1 MERNSHNGDIHADD
15 ETNERDM
22 VVEIENLYR
31 RFDDGSDTFEALS
44 DISLTVARGE
54 CVILKG
60 VSGSGKT
67 TLLAI
72 MAGLDRPSSGSV
84 LVEGRAISKLPDR
97 HLSRFRGK
105 HIGMIFQHYNLM
117 EHLSVRDNVSVPLVP
132 AGFSADEIEMMVSEA
147 MEMANISHKSRMEAG
162 RLSGGEK
169 QRTAIARALASDPEI
184 ILCDEPT
191 ANLDRA
197 NSERFVEILS
207 KLHDMGKSIGIAT
220 HDPIFAH
227 LPFEARVV
235 HMEDGRVVE
244 EGRES

>member
-1 MERNSHNGDIHADD
+1 MSYII
-15 ETNERDM
+15 
-22 VVEIENLYR
+22 EIEDLQKHYDNSGERFHALRDIDMKVR
-31 RFDDGSDTFEALS
+31 RGK
-44 DISLTVARGE
+44 

-60 VSGSGKT
+60 ISGSGKT
-67 TLLAI
+67 TLLGI
-72 MAGLDRPSSGSV
+72 MAGLDHPSSGKV
-84 LVEGRAISKLPDR
+84 IVDGEAIAKLPDR

-105 HIGMIFQHYNLM
+105 HIGMIFQHYNLI
-117 EHLSVRDNVSVPLVP
+117 ENFSVRENVMVPLVP
-132 AGFSADEIEMMVSEA
+132 MNLDFEEVERRVRES
-147 MEMANISHKSRMEAG
+147 MEVANISHKASMSAG

-207 KLHDMGKSIGIAT
+207 KLHDMGKSIVIAT
-220 HDPIFAH
+220 HDPIFDH